1 MFLPI
6 TLERVFYLS
15 IIFLRIQKQ
24 RYVGSVISS
33 DIFTL
38 RFRDFFFVFYDAC
51 NFLSASFYLCSAAD
65 VGCNVVLQAGW
76 HDAVGVA
83 SWQKGPGLTWCVQ

>member
-1 MFLPI
+1 MSEASFLPI
-6 TLERVFYLS
+6 YLLYVFV
-15 IIFLRIQKQ
+15 IF
-24 RYVGSVISS
+24 
-33 DIFTL
+33 FA
-38 RFRDFFFVFYDAC
+38 FHDAC